1 MRSSGPDAVTVAD
14 AYSVLGVKP
23 RASIQE
29 VRAAWLRLVKELHP
43 DAGFDHP
50 TASEHLKAINLAYQT
65 LKDVEQ
71 GHAVGNAERRTFRSA
86 RATFVIF
93 LLLPIVGGALIIGAR
108 TDWSLSSVA
117 TNKVTATNQEQEI
130 GSGEARDTDEKR
142 LIASQAH
149 GSGKAGALAIS
160 ARDPSGQAEDPTARP
175 DNEPRSDLTM
185 LETGAASDRPER
197 KSSKTAALQDLNA
210 YSSQSKPNA
219 SRELAPLHGAE
230 HERGDDDAAWSDAQR
245 SNTKGAFAADEGTH
259 PKAIS
264 FNTIRAMQG
273 HEVSPKSWVVIGGP
287 KRGFQLSYPAD
298 VFLAKGGS
306 TADDNRLL
314 ASADGRALM
323 RVYFVRNR
331 TATTPSQVRTSLLA
345 TRYAGATLDYAPRR
359 EFWFVLSG
367 TLGDETFYE
376 RVIFS
381 CDRQS
386 VHGWL
391 MTYPVAERQIYD
403 ALLEQINRTYHHS
416 WSEDWRC
423 AGAEAANII
432 GQVGTDAR
440 QVK

>member
-1 MRSSGPDAVTVAD
+1 
-14 AYSVLGVKP
+14 VLGVKP

-160 ARDPSGQAEDPTARP
+160 ARDPSGQADDPTARP
-175 DNEPRSDLTM
+175 DNEPRSDLTT

-210 YSSQSKPNA
+210 Y
-219 SRELAPLHGAE
+219 
-230 HERGDDDAAWSDAQR
+230 DAQR
-245 SNTKGAFAADEGTH
+245 GNTKGAFAADEGTH

-403 ALLEQINRTYHHS
+403 ALVEQINRTYHHS

>member
-1 MRSSGPDAVTVAD
+1 
-14 AYSVLGVKP
+14 VLGVKP

-108 TDWSLSSVA
+108 TDWSLSSVV

-160 ARDPSGQAEDPTARP
+160 ARDPSGQADDPTARP
-175 DNEPRSDLTM
+175 DNEPRSDLTT
-185 LETGAASDRPER
+185 LETGGASDRPER

-210 YSSQSKPNA
+210 Y
-219 SRELAPLHGAE
+219 
-230 HERGDDDAAWSDAQR
+230 DAQR
-245 SNTKGAFAADEGTH
+245 GNTKGAFAADEGTH

-403 ALLEQINRTYHHS
+403 ALVEQINRTYHHS

>member
-108 TDWSLSSVA
+108 TDWSLSSVV

-160 ARDPSGQAEDPTARP
+160 ARDPSGQADDPTARP
-175 DNEPRSDLTM
+175 DNEPRSDLTT

-210 YSSQSKPNA
+210 Y
-219 SRELAPLHGAE
+219 
-230 HERGDDDAAWSDAQR
+230 DAQR
-245 SNTKGAFAADEGTH
+245 GNTKGAFAADEGTH

-403 ALLEQINRTYHHS
+403 ALVEQINRTYHHS

>member
-1 MRSSGPDAVTVAD
+1 
-14 AYSVLGVKP
+14 VLGVKP

-108 TDWSLSSVA
+108 TDWSLSSVV

-160 ARDPSGQAEDPTARP
+160 ARDPSGQADDPTARP
-175 DNEPRSDLTM
+175 DNEPRSDLTT

-210 YSSQSKPNA
+210 Y
-219 SRELAPLHGAE
+219 
-230 HERGDDDAAWSDAQR
+230 DAQR
-245 SNTKGAFAADEGTH
+245 GNTKGAFAADEGTH

-403 ALLEQINRTYHHS
+403 ALVEQINRTYHHS